1 MKNAV
6 LESRLPRWRST
17 LVVLLMF
24 GAFASL
30 AARALWVQVVNQDFY
45 IGEGQKRYQR
55 TLEISATRGRIVDRN
70 GAMLAVSLATYAIWA
85 TPSRFDP
92 QTQPHIARLLGMPEN
107 ELARRLGTERS
118 FVLLKRQ
125 VDADT
130 AARIAETGLAGVTL
144 VAGTKRF
151 YPEGEAA
158 AHVVGFTDNED
169 KGQEGIELA
178 ANDRLTGEHGQ
189 REVIRDRLGRVVS
202 EIGEVELPENAR
214 RSI

>member
-1 MKNAV
+1 MRKTAKRAHESYRTPVKNAV
-6 LESRLPRWRST
+6 LESRLARWRST

-55 TLEISATRGRIVDRN
+55 TLELSATRGRIVDRN

-130 AARIAETGLAGVTL
+130 AARIAETGLTGVTL
-144 VAGTKRF
+144 VADTKRF
-151 YPEGEAA
+151 YPEGESA

-178 ANDRLTGEHGQ
+178 ANDRLTGEHSQ
-189 REVIRDRLGRVVS
+189 REGVRDRL
-202 EIGEVELPENAR
+202 R
-214 RSI
+214 RGV